1 MVFRNTFLLLR
12 HGHSLANE
20 RGLIISSPE
29 VGLHQFG
36 LSESGREQ
44 IVGCVERDR
53 GRLRSVSRIY
63 SSDYLR
69 TMETTRIVAD
79 RLGVRFESSPLLRE
93 RFFGVWDGKSNSHY
107 ETVWKNDLIDP
118 GNSIGNV
125 ESVQAVA
132 DRMSKLV
139 RSLDDEASDQTFLL
153 VSHGDP
159 LQIMMA
165 VARGIDL
172 RFHRSQRPIET
183 GQLRVLNEAEGCD
196 GDSDRATR

>member
-1 MVFRNTFLLLR
+1 MAFRNTFLLLR

-29 VGLHQFG
+29 VGLDQFG
-36 LSESGREQ
+36 LSDRGRDQ
-44 IVGCVERDR
+44 IVDCVNRHR
-53 GRLRSVSRIY
+53 GRLRSVARIY

-79 RLGVRFESSPLLRE
+79 RFGVPFETSPLLRE

-107 ETVWKNDLIDP
+107 ETVWKHDLIDP
-118 GNSIGNV
+118 GNTIGDV

-159 LQIMMA
+159 LQIMVA
-165 VARGIDL
+165 VASGIDL

-183 GQLRVLNEAEGCD
+183 GQLRVLNEAEGRD
-196 GDSDRATR
+196 EDSDRVTG